1 MGIFLRSAAA
11 AWTINV
17 VASLATGSTVFGL
30 TAGAVAMFGTLC
42 IVGVIEHFE
51 SEQQRRLARI
61 TRHCRLHGAR

>member
-1 MGIFLRSAAA
+1 
-11 AWTINV
+11 
-17 VASLATGSTVFGL
+17 
-30 TAGAVAMFGTLC
+30 MFGTLC